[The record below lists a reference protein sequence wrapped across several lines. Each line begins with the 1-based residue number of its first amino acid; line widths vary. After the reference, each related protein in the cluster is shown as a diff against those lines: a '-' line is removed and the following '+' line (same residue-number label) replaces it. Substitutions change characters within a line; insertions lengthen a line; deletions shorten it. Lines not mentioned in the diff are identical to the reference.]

1 MTPAADLV
9 SRSKLSCL
17 SWNCHL
23 EPQLISSDYE
33 GVITLW
39 DTQAG
44 QLVSEYEAHEKRIW
58 SIDFC
63 PNDAHLLV
71 SGSDDGTVKACFSP
85 PRKHPPRLAH
95 GR

>member
-1 MTPAADLV
+1 MTPAAELV

-44 QLVSEYEAHEKRIW
+44 QMVSEYEAHEKRIW

-85 PRKHPPRLAH
+85 PLHTSAMP
-95 GR
+95 